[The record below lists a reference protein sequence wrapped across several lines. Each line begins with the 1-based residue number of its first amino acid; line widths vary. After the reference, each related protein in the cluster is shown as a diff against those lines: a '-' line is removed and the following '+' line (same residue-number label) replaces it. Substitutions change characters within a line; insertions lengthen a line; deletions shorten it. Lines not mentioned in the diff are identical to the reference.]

1 MVSLLQWPGN
11 TAPHLRCNLP
21 SPHHYLALH
30 LQYNPYRLVKTPF
43 SLHSGCSSCW
53 MPQNG
58 HLYDTNIG
66 VTAITPTGSTVKW
79 TPAARRNAYLEL
91 HNFDAFVGTAGGCNA
106 LPDGK
111 SAHQVFIRAE
121 PQPLAAPPHCAAI
134 LDASPAAPSGVYS
147 VHLDGSPEGST
158 QQVYCDMENGG
169 YMHCGTGAAGASLSV
184 ELLRQENSD
193 IVDRCVRTMLVGS
206 HPQLPHIPAPL
217 SLLSDDLTGARLALV
232 APACNTSPLVHM
244 SHSPHLRKIL
254 LPALC
259 KQWREAHTPVTTT
272 TTTQHQ
278 RGS

>member
-1 MVSLLQWPGN
+1 
-11 TAPHLRCNLP
+11 
-21 SPHHYLALH
+21 
-30 LQYNPYRLVKTPF
+30 
-43 SLHSGCSSCW
+43 

-91 HNFDAFVGTAGGCNA
+91 DNFDAFVGTAGGCNA

-193 IVDRCVRTMLVGS
+193 IVDRCVRTMLVGGTPNYNYNCLTS
-206 HPQLPHIPAPL
+206 LPPL
-217 SLLSDDLTGARLALV
+217 GLPYRRTSGFSRTCMQYLTVGAHV
-232 APACNTSPLVHM
+232 SFSTS
-244 SHSPHLRKIL
+244 S
-254 LPALC
+254 
-259 KQWREAHTPVTTT
+259 
-272 TTTQHQ
+272 
-278 RGS
+278 